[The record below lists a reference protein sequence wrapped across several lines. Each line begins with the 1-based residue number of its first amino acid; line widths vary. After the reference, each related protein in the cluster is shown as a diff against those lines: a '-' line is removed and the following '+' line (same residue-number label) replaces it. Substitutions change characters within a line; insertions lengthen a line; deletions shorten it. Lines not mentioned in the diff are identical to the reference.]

1 MTSTL
6 LLDRTTWD
14 LAVDAS
20 GNIAVASAPY
30 ATAQDISSAVRVFQG
45 ECWYNTALGLP
56 YLNKILGMNQSVS
69 VFRSNVEQV
78 AATVQGVASVK
89 CVLSHISASRQLS
102 GAIFFT
108 TDGGD
113 KQMVG
118 FGSTT
123 YFTLGQSALNSSD
136 VLL

>member
-1 MTSTL
+1 MASTL

-20 GNIAVASAPY
+20 GNIAVATSPY

-56 YLNKILGMNQSVS
+56 YINKILGRNQSVS

-78 AATVQGVASVK
+78 AATVPDVASVK
-89 CVLSHISASRQLS
+89 CVLSRMNASRQLS
-102 GAIFFT
+102 GVIFFT
-108 TDGGD
+108 TNNG
-113 KQMVG
+113 
-118 FGSTT
+118 
-123 YFTLGQSALNSSD
+123 NSSS
-136 VLL
+136 VSF

>member
-1 MTSTL
+1 MASTL

-20 GNIAVASAPY
+20 GNIAMASAPY

-56 YLNKILGMNQSVS
+56 YLNKILGRNQSVS

-78 AATVQGVASVK
+78 AATVPEVASVK
-89 CVLSHISASRQLS
+89 CVLSRMNASRQLS
-102 GAIFFT
+102 GVILFT
-108 TDGGD
+108 TDS
-113 KQMVG
+113 
-118 FGSTT
+118 GST
-123 YFTLGQSALNSSD
+123 SS
-136 VLL
+136 VSF